1 MALIRH
7 VAATR
12 RQKSAYRLDN
22 HRMHLPGELQNE
34 RITLTPTRCSFAHH
48 VPLRDRLKPS

>member
-34 RITLTPTRCSFAHH
+34 RITLIPTRCSFAHH